1 MKKIL
6 ISLVAIIA
14 FILPGYPQSN
24 SYDEET
30 GLRLFKYESYSG
42 ALPYLQRAAKAGSLQ
57 ALDALG
63 QMYQNGWGVEKN
75 TTNMMNMYSKAIARD
90 YTPSMMN
97 LASYYANN
105 GQEAKCIEL
114 YEKAANLN
122 SMEACCILYGVF
134 EDSDPMKAVEY
145 LKKGISLGNTYA
157 LNVLGDFYYKDGK
170 YKDLV
175 NARIAYMEARDKRV
189 LNNESKANLAKIF
202 AYGWGTEISLDMAYA
217 LLNELKKDKAP
228 YDEELYASIDKK
240 VNEII
245 PPIYPGGREA
255 LYSFL
260 RKNAKKP
267 SIAIPS
273 AGYGNVIVEF
283 TITPT
288 GKVTNAQYKKR
299 VNVRVDEEVMRLVNL
314 LSGWSKATKGGKP
327 VSTDVQLSMSL
338 FPSFSAELKYLRVK

>member
-14 FILPGYPQSN
+14 FILPGYSQSN

-42 ALPYLQRAAKAGSLQ
+42 ALPYLQRAAKAGSLP

-63 QMYQNGWGVEKN
+63 QMYQKGLGVDKN

-97 LASYYANN
+97 LAAYYANN
-105 GQEAKCIEL
+105 GQMAKAIEL
-114 YEKAANLN
+114 CEKAAELG
-122 SMEACCILYGVF
+122 SLDACVF
-134 EDSDPMKAVEY
+134 LSQYYFVSETDKALGYYQKRV
-145 LKKGISLGNTYA
+145 SLGDLKA
-157 LNVLGDFYYKDGK
+157 LNDIGDWYYTIEDYPKA
-170 YKDLV
+170 LQ
-175 NARIAYMEARDKRV
+175 IFMEARDKKV
-189 LNNESKANLAKIF
+189 LNNENKDKLAKIF
-202 AYGWGTEISLDMAYA
+202 AYGWGTEKSLDMAYA

-228 YDEELYASIDKK
+228 YDEELYASIDKE
-240 VNEII
+240 VNKIVA
-245 PPIYPGGREA
+245 PKYPGGGEA

-267 SIAIPS
+267 YIAIPS

-299 VNVRVDEEVMRLVNL
+299 VNVKVDEEVMRLVNML
-314 LSGWSKATKGGKP
+314 GGWTPATKGGKN
-327 VSTDVQLSMSL
+327 VSTVAQLSMTL
-338 FPSFSAELKYLRVK
+338 FPSYSAEVKYFRVK